1 MIVAITGII
10 LILFVVGHLL
20 GNLQIFIGPDWIN
33 GYSQHLRDLGPLL
46 WLIRIFLLVTV
57 IIHIYVTIQLAIENR
72 RARPEPYLDREYVK
86 ATFASRHMVMSGL
99 IVLAF
104 IIYHLAHF
112 TVRVTD
118 PRFALLKAD
127 PLGHYDVYSMMV
139 YGFQNYLVSGFYVL
153 GLFLLALH
161 LSHGSSSFFQ
171 SLGLNDKK
179 LTPRLAFGGRIFA
192 WLMFIGY
199 TSIPIAI
206 LLGLIK
212 PARQNST
219 RTTRP
224 KMAEPSRSLAIGES
238 KQSAKVRDHRCGKR
252 SRGWLGCGDARRT
265 GLSSKMLLLSGFA
278 EASALDCRPG
288 RHQCGE
294 KLPERRRQRLPL
306 VP

>member
-1 MIVAITGII
+1 MTPADQQSQPQSASTPTVRSVAPPGGFISAFYRSSIGKKMIVAVTGAI

-20 GNLQIFIGPDWIN
+20 GNLQIFLGPDWIN

-46 WLIRIFLLVTV
+46 WAIRIFLLAAVT
-57 IIHIYVTIQLAIENR
+57 IHIYATIQLAIENR
-72 RARPEPYLDREYVK
+72 RARPEPYIDKEHVK

-104 IIYHLAHF
+104 IIYHIAHF

-127 PLGHYDVYSMMV
+127 PLNHYDVYSMMV
-139 YGFQNYLVSGFYVL
+139 YGFQSYLVSGFYVL

-171 SLGLNDKK
+171 SLGLNDRK
-179 LTPRLAFGGRIFA
+179 LTPRLALGGRIFA
-192 WLMFIGY
+192 WLLFAGY

-212 PARQNST
+212 PAQQ
-219 RTTRP
+219 
-224 KMAEPSRSLAIGES
+224 L
-238 KQSAKVRDHRCGKR
+238 
-252 SRGWLGCGDARRT
+252 
-265 GLSSKMLLLSGFA
+265 
-278 EASALDCRPG
+278 
-288 RHQCGE
+288 
-294 KLPERRRQRLPL
+294 
-306 VP
+306 

>member
-1 MIVAITGII
+1 MIDQQSQPKSAATPTIRVVPPRGGFISSFYHSSIGKKMIVAVTGVI

-20 GNLQIFIGPDWIN
+20 GNLQIFLGPDWIN

-46 WLIRIFLLVTV
+46 WVIRLLLLLTV

-72 RARPEPYLDREYVK
+72 SARPEPYIDRHYVK

-118 PRFALLKAD
+118 KRFTLLKAD
-127 PLGHYDVYSMMV
+127 PIGHYDVYSMMV
-139 YGFQNYLVSGFYVL
+139 YGFQNYYVSAFYVL

-179 LTPRLAFGGRIFA
+179 LTPHLARGGRIFA
-192 WLMFIGY
+192 WLLFAGY
-199 TSIPIAI
+199 TSIPVAI
-206 LLGLIK
+206 LLGLVK
-212 PARQNST
+212 AAQQ
-219 RTTRP
+219 
-224 KMAEPSRSLAIGES
+224 L
-238 KQSAKVRDHRCGKR
+238 
-252 SRGWLGCGDARRT
+252 
-265 GLSSKMLLLSGFA
+265 
-278 EASALDCRPG
+278 
-288 RHQCGE
+288 
-294 KLPERRRQRLPL
+294 
-306 VP
+306 